1 MQRRIIT
8 LAAFALLAGFVAFSS
23 EVDAGS
29 REENASKQN
38 GAALAEAAKS
48 EYADYDDDLMKD
60 LDRTIKFF
68 EPDISGENEAGV
80 TDDIAVLR
88 QGFQYTEKY
97 FAKRGNAPDAVKI
110 SEDGLKALDAVQK
123 ALTAKSI
130 DAAAAKAREAAEAC
144 RACHDVY
151 KPKQARG

>member
-1 MQRRIIT
+1 MKRSKIM
-8 LAAFALLAGFVAFSS
+8 LAAFALLAGFST
-23 EVDAGS
+23 
-29 REENASKQN
+29 
-38 GAALAEAAKS
+38 ALAETSKS

-68 EPDISGENEAGV
+68 EPDINGENEAGV
-80 TDDIAVLR
+80 TDDLAVLR

-97 FAKRGNAPDAVKI
+97 FTKRGNCPDAVKI
-110 SEDGLKALDAVQK
+110 SQDGLKALDAVQQALAAK
-123 ALTAKSI
+123 AV
-130 DAAAAKAREAAEAC
+130 DDAAAKAREAADAC